1 MSESQ
6 PWLPPEDMPRWVW
19 KATAIFWLGFIVTI
33 VTRSV
38 WSSLSAL
45 FILLLVALFLSLAIE
60 PGVNRL
66 ALRGGRR
73 GTATAVILL
82 GVFLGFIVF
91 IVAIGTLVGQQIA
104 DLLGNSEKYV
114 NRTVSFLNDTF
125 DTKIN

>member
-19 KATAIFWLGFIVTI
+19 KATAIFWLGFIITI

-45 FILLLVALFLSLAIE
+45 FILLLVSFFLSLAIE

-66 ALRGGRR
+66 AARGWRR
-73 GTATAVILL
+73 GTATIMIMIGVLLAFVALVAAVGIPH
-82 GVFLGFIVF
+82 
-91 IVAIGTLVGQQIA
+91 GQQ
-104 DLLGNSEKYV
+104 SQ
-114 NRTVSFLNDTF
+114 TM
-125 DTKIN
+125 

>member
-19 KATAIFWLGFIVTI
+19 KATAIFWLRFIVTI

-45 FILLLVALFLSLAIE
+45 FILLLVSFFLSLAIE

-66 ALRGGRR
+66 AARGWRR
-73 GTATAVILL
+73 GTATILIPVAVVLR
-82 GVFLGFIVF
+82 FIAS
-91 IVAIGTLVGQQIA
+91 ISAR
-104 DLLGNSEKYV
+104 
-114 NRTVSFLNDTF
+114 RTT
-125 DTKIN
+125 